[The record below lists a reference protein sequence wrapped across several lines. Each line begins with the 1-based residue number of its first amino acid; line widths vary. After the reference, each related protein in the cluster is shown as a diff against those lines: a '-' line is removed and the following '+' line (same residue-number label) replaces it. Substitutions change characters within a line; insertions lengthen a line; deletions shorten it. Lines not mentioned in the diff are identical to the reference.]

1 MNNKN
6 WVIIVAVVLALGTI
20 GPVAFADIIKVTPI
34 TSTHLSVNPDPPFNL
49 LLNGSFQTG
58 DFTDWTLS
66 GNVDGN
72 TFVTGPFDGYVSQDA
87 TDGFFAALGAV
98 GSDVI
103 ISQSFS
109 DTSGQHYAFSFYY
122 NANGTQP
129 SDISAFWDGTLL
141 LSLTNPL
148 TSGYQHF
155 TFLETGT
162 GLDTVSFHARNDP
175 DYDAL
180 DNVSVVSEP
189 GSLLLLGSGLVGLG
203 GTIRRKLRK

>member
-1 MNNKN
+1 MHNKN
-6 WVIIVAVVLALGTI
+6 WVVIVAVVLALGTI

-34 TSTHLSVNPDPPFNL
+34 TSTHLSVNPDPPGNL

-66 GNVDGN
+66 GNNDGN

-109 DTSGQHYAFSFYY
+109 DNSGQDYAFSFYY

-148 TSGYQHF
+148 TSGYQQF
-155 TFLETGT
+155 TFFETGT
-162 GLDTVSFHARNDP
+162 GLDTISFHARNDP

-189 GSLLLLGSGLVGLG
+189 SSLLLLGSGLVVLG
-203 GTIRRKLRK
+203 GTIRRRLRK